1 MQRIKSRSNFRRLV
15 GNTCFLFYLQKRP
28 VCFWLTVEGKPAAA
42 LYWNALLPVPCSLTT
57 HHKQQQKKKTSKAV
71 SLRGESETQEKF
83 VYSSP
88 GRHGD
93 YRRLGEAERREKL
106 CNLCQIC
113 ERGRHETIWRWLVYF
128 TMIHE
133 RWYRKALFYN
143 QLLGYYLKF
152 NLANLPYL
160 LLSFFCSSPSEHL
173 YFWIDWWR
181 KSLGSLTKIK
191 VQKSKPKCEMMPGSL
206 NLN

>member
-1 MQRIKSRSNFRRLV
+1 MDIGTRIQHLPPTWNLQAKLMQRIKSRSNFRRLV
-15 GNTCFLFYLQKRP
+15 GNTCFLFYLQKWP

-106 CNLCQIC
+106 CNLCQIW
-113 ERGRHETIWRWLVYF
+113 ERGRHETIWKIFRHHMERANNNILLVP
-128 TMIHE
+128 MG
-133 RWYRKALFYN
+133 
-143 QLLGYYLKF
+143 LLLEG
-152 NLANLPYL
+152 
-160 LLSFFCSSPSEHL
+160 LSFF
-173 YFWIDWWR
+173 
-181 KSLGSLTKIK
+181 
-191 VQKSKPKCEMMPGSL
+191 
-206 NLN
+206 